1 MCISNSNLALT
12 LRYITTRNPYIW
24 PSQGIH
30 KNVNSRSETFFGG
43 CFWSFPPQLKSQLSD
58 KRKMS
63 NFI

>member
-1 MCISNSNLALT
+1 MCTSNSNWAL
-12 LRYITTRNPYIW
+12 RSITTRNPYIW
-24 PSQGIH
+24 TSPGIH
-30 KNVNSRSETFFGG
+30 KNANSRSKTFFGC